1 MNSFSFDSKDGDI
14 DTIFNDEDELI
25 ARVSEDSRNKDRC
38 KSLLNVPT
46 ENLPIFATESQAK
59 VIEFPPE
66 MNKILVVKAGPGS
79 GKTSTIV
86 KRIAYLISL
95 GQLKP
100 DEILVLSMANRS
112 VNALKKYLINTLG
125 EDLTNGI
132 SINTFH
138 SFCGGLVDQYG
149 DQYSSSFK
157 KKTLMD
163 DLSWRS
169 FSNIFLGKS
178 ISLSGRTV
186 EGNLTPPSLEKLL
199 ISVKSGNLTIPQ
211 AAYKYKVS
219 KEYIEALIMYL
230 ESNGMIRYHDLL
242 VNALELMDLSLQ
254 PQVEGS
260 KNLIPQLKNYK
271 AVIVDEFQDIH
282 PQLLL
287 VVKAVIEYPTSGFD
301 KGDIKHLTI
310 AGDPNQSIYE
320 FLGSRPELIHKI
332 QLEIPGTEVIQLP
345 INESFRIT
353 PEILNAVTEI
363 CLKPAGLYDPSHE
376 LRSIR
381 DHGYKPIISE
391 HTSNRDEY
399 AFIASEITRL
409 ICELGGLLKPSDFA
423 ILTRSNKE
431 IEEISKF
438 LTQTYNIKCNRFSLS
453 ALWIK
458 SKVHILLDILNVI
471 NKGPSSDFG
480 LLCVISILDQKF
492 GSSSRV
498 SKLFNLSNKWKI
510 STGLQTKEN
519 ALEEYMIHQ
528 LELLDIQAEKKEVT
542 ANKNKNSLYDIK
554 NIYKLPKYSDEVLR
568 LKSFMD
574 SIQSVRRD
582 LVQNNQDL
590 QNPTRILSS
599 LLRVLTELGLLEYL
613 NLPEL
618 SKKRS
623 SKHPDSIDAEKDYKR
638 LLRSYLQAFNK
649 SLKYSY
655 ECYMEQNPLK
665 RSEKLFIEYFLRS
678 YNDEVPT
685 MDREMINLSTVH
697 TAKGLEFPVVFVAGV
712 AQNPK
717 SLSFWDS
724 LLLDPLETHAQSKA
738 RLFYVACTRARNLLY
753 IGTNKHFDTLLP
765 NVIKSLT
772 SELPNMKS
780 VLNTKNNLLE
790 SLAQDLHRKIP
801 DSLKIKEGKQLYN
814 EFTSLGLLQR
824 KSTNLSQTRQLH
836 TFRNIKPK
844 LYKSLIKFNAFIAR
858 R

>member
-1 MNSFSFDSKDGDI
+1 MNSFSFGAKEGDT
-14 DTIFNDEDELI
+14 DTILNDEDDLI
-25 ARVSEDSRNKDRC
+25 ARVSEDAENKDRC
-38 KSLLNVPT
+38 KSLFNVPT
-46 ENLPIFATESQAK
+46 KKLPIFATESQAK

-86 KRIAYLISL
+86 KRIAYLLSL
-95 GQLKP
+95 EKLKP
-100 DEILVLSMANRS
+100 EEILVLSMANRS
-112 VNALKKYLINTLG
+112 VNGLKKYLMNTLS
-125 EDLTNGI
+125 EELTNCI

-149 DQYSSSFK
+149 SQYSPSFK

-169 FSNIFLGKS
+169 FSNIFLGKY

-186 EGNLTPPSLEKLL
+186 EGNLTPPSLERLL
-199 ISVKSGNLTIPQ
+199 IAVKSGNLTIPQ

-242 VNALELMDLSLQ
+242 VNALELINLSLQ
-254 PQVEGS
+254 PQADGN
-260 KNLIPQLKNYK
+260 KNLIPQLKKYK

-287 VVKAVIEYPTSGFD
+287 VVKAVIEYPTSGFE

-320 FLGSRPELIHKI
+320 FLGSKPELIHKI

-363 CLKPAGLYDPSHE
+363 CLKPTGLYDPSLE

-381 DHGYKPIISE
+381 DHGHKPIINR
-391 HTSNRDEY
+391 HNSNKDEY

-409 ICELGGLLKPSDFA
+409 ICELGGLLKPSDFV

-453 ALWIK
+453 VSWIK

-480 LLCVISILDQKF
+480 LLCVISILDQKL
-492 GSSSRV
+492 GSSSRI

-510 STGLQTKEN
+510 SKGLQPKEN
-519 ALEEYMIHQ
+519 ALEEYILHH
-528 LELLDIQAEKKEVT
+528 LELLDIHSEENRST
-542 ANKNKNSLYDIK
+542 AKKNKKSLYDIK
-554 NIYKLPKYSDEVLR
+554 SIYKMPKYSDEVLR

-574 SIQSVRRD
+574 SIQSVRKD
-582 LVQNNQDL
+582 LIQNDKDS
-590 QNPTRILSS
+590 QNPTRVLSS

-618 SKKRS
+618 SNKRNT
-623 SKHPDSIDAEKDYKR
+623 KHPDSIDTEKDYKR
-638 LLRSYLQAFNK
+638 LLKSYLQAFNK

-655 ECYMEQNPLK
+655 ECYIEQNPLT
-665 RSEKLFIEYFLRS
+665 REKLFIEYFLRS
-678 YNDEVPT
+678 YNEEVPT

-697 TAKGLEFPVVFVAGV
+697 TAKGLEFPVVFIAGA
-712 AQNPK
+712 AQGAK

-724 LLLDPLETHAQSKA
+724 LLLDSPETHAQSKA

-753 IGTNKHFDTLLP
+753 IGTNKHFDTFLP
-765 NVIKSLT
+765 NVTKNLT
-772 SELPNMKS
+772 TELPNMNS
-780 VLNTKNNLLE
+780 LVNAKNSLLE
-790 SLAQDLHRKIP
+790 SLAGDLHRKIP
-801 DSLKIKEGKQLYN
+801 DKFKIKEGKQLYN

-824 KSTNLSQTRQLH
+824 KSTNLGQIRQFH
-836 TFRNIKPK
+836 TFGNIKPR
-844 LYKSLIKFNAFIAR
+844 LYKSFIRFNGLITRK
-858 R
+858 